1 MQEPGE
7 NFRPGFRKVNHAPPM
22 AVCAGEM
29 RSAERYR
36 FALICGKNSGKQGK
50 NSYDFAFHVEHYQ

>member
-1 MQEPGE
+1 
-7 NFRPGFRKVNHAPPM
+7 M